1 MEDVRAQVLAARLEG
16 LPPFDELSNDCR
28 RALARLA
35 EPRTVPANTEV
46 TTEGEPAKGLY
57 IMLQG
62 RVKMSRRT
70 PSGSRALLALFGPG
84 DLFGAVSALSGQE
97 AHATMTAL
105 ERSELLEISQEGLR
119 SLFSSR
125 PDLLGELLPLLSQQL
140 VECRNC
146 LVEAISARVE
156 VRFAHLF
163 LKLGDRI
170 GRREG
175 TEIFVPVALSRQD
188 LADMTGTTLE
198 SSIRVMS
205 RWGKGGTVETV
216 EGGFIVHDREALEN
230 LVSG

>member
-1 MEDVRAQVLAARLEG
+1 MEDVRTQVLAARLEG
-16 LPPFDELSNDCR
+16 LAPFGALSNEVR

-35 EPRTVPANTEV
+35 EPRTVAANTEIM
-46 TTEGEPAKGLY
+46 TEGEPAKGLY

-70 PSGSRALLALFGPG
+70 PSGTRALLALFGPG
-84 DLFGAVSALSGQE
+84 DLFGAVTALSGQD
-97 AHATMTAL
+97 ANATMTSL
-105 ERSELLEISQEGLR
+105 ERSEFLEVPQEGLR
-119 SLFSSR
+119 ALLSSR
-125 PDLLGELLPLLSQQL
+125 PDLLGEILPLLSQQL

-163 LKLGDRI
+163 LKLGDKI
-170 GRREG
+170 GRQDHDALF
-175 TEIFVPVALSRQD
+175 IPVALSRQD

-205 RWGKGGTVETV
+205 RWGKSGVVETV
-216 EGGFIVHDREALEN
+216 EGGFILHDRDALLD
-230 LVSG
+230 LVST

>member
-1 MEDVRAQVLAARLEG
+1 VEDVRTQVLAARLEG
-16 LPPFDELSNDCR
+16 LAPFAALSNDVR

-35 EPRTVPANTEV
+35 EPRTVTANTEIM
-46 TTEGEPAKGLY
+46 TEGEPAKGLY

-70 PSGSRALLALFGPG
+70 PSGTRALLALFGPG
-84 DLFGAVSALSGQE
+84 DLFGAVTALSGQD
-97 AHATMTAL
+97 ANATMTTL
-105 ERSELLEISQEGLR
+105 ERSEFLEVPQEGLR
-119 SLFSSR
+119 SLLSSR
-125 PDLLGELLPLLSQQL
+125 PDLLGEILPLLSQQL

-163 LKLGDRI
+163 LKLGDKI
-170 GRREG
+170 GRRDG
-175 TEIFVPVALSRQD
+175 NDIFIPVALSRQD

-205 RWGKGGTVETV
+205 RWGKASVVETV
-216 EGGFIVHDREALEN
+216 EGGFILHDRDALLD
-230 LVSG
+230 LVSA

>member
-1 MEDVRAQVLAARLEG
+1 M
-16 LPPFDELSNDCR
+16 S
-28 RALARLA
+28 
-35 EPRTVPANTEV
+35 
-46 TTEGEPAKGLY
+46 EGEPAMGLC
-57 IMLQG
+57 ILLRG

-97 AHATMTAL
+97 ANATMVAL
-105 ERSELLEISQEGLR
+105 ERTELLEIPQQALR
-119 SLFSSR
+119 SLLSSR

-146 LVEAISARVE
+146 LVEAVSSRVE

-163 LKLGDRI
+163 LKLGERV
-170 GRREG
+170 GRQEDGG
-175 TEIFVPVALSRQD
+175 TFVPVALSRQD

-205 RWGKGGTVETV
+205 RWGKGGVVETV
-216 EGGFIVHDREALEN
+216 DEGFIVRDRESLER
-230 LVSG
+230 LVGG